1 LDIFRRAT
9 SSAEL
14 RSLRRR
20 SGVALGP
27 RGRARARSDRSPVR
41 GPGHAALADLP
52 DGLLLVEGGTPEQH
66 RLQRQVLE
74 RGSPARLIGRERRM
88 RNCGASAR
96 TWCSASCRFF
106 PVADTPRQSRPS
118 HCRCCSRKYR
128 ARSGQPDVARGVAAA
143 RGRWA
148 TPEVWAPPRSE
159 GGIGSSS
166 GSTMN
171 TRPVGL
177 PTSGSAGTSS
187 GGKAKEKNP
196 LVDQGQPLPDRG
208 TAGACS
214 PTRGDRERQRAR
226 RPEALPGRAAGPR
239 NLGLRVRGATPAPRQ
254 LPRLPR
260 PPAVAARR
268 GVWCS
273 AIRSRPELLLWKT
286 SSATAV

>member
-1 LDIFRRAT
+1 
-9 SSAEL
+9 
-14 RSLRRR
+14 
-20 SGVALGP
+20 
-27 RGRARARSDRSPVR
+27 
-41 GPGHAALADLP
+41 
-52 DGLLLVEGGTPEQH
+52 
-66 RLQRQVLE
+66 
-74 RGSPARLIGRERRM
+74 M

-273 AIRSRPELLLWKT
+273 AIRSRPELLLWKG
-286 SSATAV
+286 SSLGHAGPEAVIPGDLVKDLVTHEAEELDRSLAVRGQAELDERPGPARRSSGNVANAWSSGGARA